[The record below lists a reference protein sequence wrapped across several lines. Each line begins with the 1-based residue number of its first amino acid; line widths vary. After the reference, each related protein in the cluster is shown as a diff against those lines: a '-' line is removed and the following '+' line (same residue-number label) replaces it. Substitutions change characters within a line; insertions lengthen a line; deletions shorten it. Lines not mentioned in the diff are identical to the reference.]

1 MDYAKLYES
10 LIETRRSKGIPEG
23 YKEVHHIV
31 PRSFGGSDDPEN
43 LVALTAREHFVAHR
57 LLAKMYPNSGMVH
70 AVYKMACSNL
80 TMKRF
85 KVTSRVYEHLRGA
98 HAHRV
103 STDEVAK
110 MKKSLAGKGKKQS
123 EDHIKARTES
133 RKQNGNAW
141 LSDETKRNMSK
152 PRTKVSSRTG
162 RKFSTPEEL
171 AGITKMVEARKKN
184 GSYDWTDE
192 RKIKQSER
200 LKTNP
205 VKKPPL
211 TDAEKQRLREE
222 KTKPVTCPHCG
233 KVGAMMVM
241 PRWHFDN
248 CKEKG

>member
-10 LIETRRSKGIPEG
+10 LIEARRSKGIPQG

-31 PRSFGGSDDPEN
+31 PRSFGGSDDPTN

-57 LLAKMYPNSGMVH
+57 LLAKMYPDTGMVH

-85 KVTSRVYEHLRGA
+85 TVTSRVYEHLRSA

-123 EDHIKARTES
+123 DDHIKARTES
-133 RKQNGNAW
+133 RKQNGKSW
-141 LSDETKRNMSK
+141 FSKETKAKIGEGNAGKIGPWAGKKLPEDMVSK
-152 PRTKVSSRTG
+152 RTESRKANGTYNWTSEQKEAQRL
-162 RKFSTPEEL
+162 RKL
-171 AGITKMVEARKKN
+171 G
-184 GSYDWTDE
+184 
-192 RKIKQSER
+192 
-200 LKTNP
+200 
-205 VKKPPL
+205 KPHNKRPL
-211 TDAEKQRLREE
+211 TDREKQALREE
-222 KTKPVTCPHCG
+222 KTKPITCPHCG

-248 CKEKG
+248 CKQKG

>member
-1 MDYAKLYES
+1 MDYTKLYEL

-31 PRSFGGSDDPEN
+31 PRSFGGSDDPTN
-43 LVALTAREHFVAHR
+43 LVAFTAREHFVAHR

-70 AVYKMACSNL
+70 AVYKMACANL

-85 KVTSRVYEHLRGA
+85 NVTSRVYEQLRKE
-98 HAHRV
+98 HAYRV

-123 EDHIKARTES
+123 EEHIKARTES
-133 RKQNGNAW
+133 RKQNGPW
-141 LSDETKRNMSK
+141 LSEDAKRNMSK
-152 PRTKVSSRTG
+152 PRTKVSSRKG

-171 AGITKMVEARKKN
+171 AGIAKMVEARKQN
-184 GSYDWTDE
+184 GSYAWTE
-192 RKIKQSER
+192 EQKLAQSLR
-200 LKTNP
+200 LTG
-205 VKKPPL
+205 KKKNTKPL
-211 TDAEKQRLREE
+211 TAAEKQRLRDE

-248 CKEKG
+248 CKQKG

>member
-10 LIETRRSKGIPEG
+10 LIEARRSKGIPQG
-23 YKEVHHIV
+23 YKEVHHII
-31 PRSFGGSDDPEN
+31 PRSFGGSDDPDN

-85 KVTSRVYEHLRGA
+85 AVTSRVYEHLRSA
-98 HAHRV
+98 HAYRV

-123 EDHIKARTES
+123 DEHIKARTES
-133 RKQNGNAW
+133 RKQNGKEW
-141 LSDETKRNMSK
+141 FTDETLKRMSK

-171 AGITKMVEARKKN
+171 AGIAKMVEARKKN
-184 GSYDWTDE
+184 GSYEWSEE
-192 RKIKQSER
+192 RKLAQSIR
-200 LKTNP
+200 LTG
-205 VKKPPL
+205 KKKNTRPL
-211 TDAEKQRLREE
+211 TDAEKQKLREE

-248 CKEKG
+248 CKQKG

>member
-1 MDYAKLYES
+1 MDYTKLYEL

-43 LVALTAREHFVAHR
+43 LVVLTAREHFVAHR

-85 KVTSRVYEHLRGA
+85 KVTSRVYEHLRSA

-133 RKQNGNAW
+133 RKQNGKSW
-141 LSDETKRNMSK
+141 LSDEAKRNMSK
-152 PRTKVSSRTG
+152 PRIKVSSRKG

-171 AGITKMVEARKKN
+171 AGIAKMVEARKQN
-184 GSYDWTDE
+184 GSYAWTE
-192 RKIKQSER
+192 EQKLAQSLR
-200 LKTNP
+200 FTG
-205 VKKPPL
+205 KKKNTKPL
-211 TDAEKQRLREE
+211 TDDQKQRLRQE

-248 CKEKG
+248 CKNKS

>member
-1 MDYAKLYES
+1 MDYTKLYEL

-85 KVTSRVYEHLRGA
+85 KVTSRVYEHLRKE

-103 STDEVAK
+103 STDGVAK

-123 EDHIKARTES
+123 EEHIKARTES
-133 RKQNGNAW
+133 RKQNGKDW
-141 LSDETKRNMSK
+141 LSDVAKSNMSK
-152 PRTKVSSRTG
+152 PRTKVSSRKG
-162 RKFSTPEEL
+162 RKFSTPEEFE
-171 AGITKMVEARKKN
+171 GIAKMVETRKKN

-192 RKIKQSER
+192 RRLKQSDR
-200 LKTNP
+200 LKANP

-248 CKEKG
+248 CKNKS

>member
-10 LIETRRSKGIPEG
+10 LIEARRIKGIPQG

-31 PRSFGGSDDPEN
+31 PRSFGGSDDPTN

-57 LLAKMYPNSGMVH
+57 LLAKMYPDTGMVH
-70 AVYKMACSNL
+70 AVYIMACSNR

-85 KVTSRVYEHLRGA
+85 AVTSRVYEHLRSA
-98 HAHRV
+98 HAYRV

-123 EDHIKARTES
+123 
-133 RKQNGNAW
+133 GNSW
-141 LSDETKRNMSK
+141 LSEDAKRNMSK

-192 RKIKQSER
+192 RKLKQSER
-200 LKTNP
+200 LKANP
-205 VKKPPL
+205 VKKPTL

>member
-1 MDYAKLYES
+1 MDYAKLYEL

-31 PRSFGGSDDPEN
+31 PRSFGGSDEPEN

-85 KVTSRVYEHLRGA
+85 KVTSRVYEHLRSA
-98 HAHRV
+98 HAYRV

-123 EDHIKARTES
+123 EEHIKARTES
-133 RKQNGNAW
+133 RKQNGPW
-141 LSDETKRNMSK
+141 LSEDTIKKMSK
-152 PRTKVSSRTG
+152 PRTKVSSRKG
-162 RKFSTPEEL
+162 RKQNSEREIL
-171 AGITKMVEARKKN
+171 GQKKGVETRIKN
-184 GSYDWTDE
+184 GSYAWTDE
-192 RKIKQSER
+192 RKLNQSLR
-200 LKTNP
+200 LKANP

-211 TDAEKQRLREE
+211 TDDQKQRLREE
-222 KTKPVTCPHCG
+222 KTKPITCPHCG

-248 CKEKG
+248 CKQKS

>member
-10 LIETRRSKGIPEG
+10 LIESRRSKSIPQG

-31 PRSFGGSDDPEN
+31 PRSFGGSDDPTN

-80 TMKRF
+80 TMQRYR
-85 KVTSRVYEHLRGA
+85 VTGRVYEQLRKA

-110 MKKSLAGKGKKQS
+110 MKKSLAAKGKKQS
-123 EDHIKARTES
+123 AEHIKARTES
-133 RKQNGNAW
+133 RKQNGPW
-141 LSDETKRNMSK
+141 LSEEVKEKIGLGNKGKIGPWAGKTMPADYVTKR
-152 PRTKVSSRTG
+152 TKTR
-162 RKFSTPEEL
+162 
-171 AGITKMVEARKKN
+171 MKN
-184 GSYDWTDE
+184 GNYAWTDE
-192 RKIKQSER
+192 QKEAQRLRK
-200 LKTNP
+200 LG
-205 VKKPPL
+205 KPNNKRPL
-211 TDAEKQRLREE
+211 TDNEKQMLREE
-222 KTKPVTCPHCG
+222 KSKQVTCPHCG

-248 CKEKG
+248 CKNKS